1 MKRGGGTLESPVVYM
16 VVVVVSILNIISYA
30 SVRDYKALFSFFIG
44 AGFIYILY
52 PNKTIALF
60 VAILIAA
67 AFRTNY
73 EGLKVKQKLKQP
85 VKPATP
91 TKPDAPVKPEGVS
104 IKSIDDKS
112 VDLENNTI
120 EGLVGATDKLMQN
133 QQNLS
138 EMTKQLGPM
147 LKNATKLLD
156 KLPDGFLNKAME
168 KFNNRK

>member
-85 VKPATP
+85 VKP
-91 TKPDAPVKPEGVS
+91 TKPDDKPDKPEGVS

-138 EMTKQLGPM
+138 DMTKQLGPM

>member
-1 MKRGGGTLESPVVYM
+1 MKQRGGSLDSPLVYM
-16 VVVVVSILNIISYA
+16 VLIVLSVLNMIAYI
-30 SVRDYKALFSFFIG
+30 SVRDYTAIFSFFIG
-44 AGFIYILY
+44 GGFVYLMY
-52 PNKTIALF
+52 PNKSIALF
-60 VAILIAA
+60 VAILVAA
-67 AFRTNY
+67 GFRTTY
-73 EGLKVKQKLKQP
+73 KEGLTVKQKLPLKKQP
-85 VKPATP
+85 SGA
-91 TKPDAPVKPEGVS
+91 A
-104 IKSIDDKS
+104 IKSKVKS

-168 KFNNRK
+168 KFNNKK

>member
-85 VKPATP
+85 VKP
-91 TKPDAPVKPEGVS
+91 TKPDDKPDKPEGVS